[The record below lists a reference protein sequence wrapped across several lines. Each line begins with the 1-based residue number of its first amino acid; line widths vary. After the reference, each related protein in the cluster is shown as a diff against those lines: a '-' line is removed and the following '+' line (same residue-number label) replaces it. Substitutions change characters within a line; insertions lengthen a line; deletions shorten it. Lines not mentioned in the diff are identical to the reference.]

1 MGEEKKWHKQQ
12 ESILKTWGE
21 QSACYRYMHFKE
33 YQRYKKSNMNFTL
46 PIIILSTLT
55 GTANMAQ
62 ETFPDSWSKYVPIG
76 IGGLNL
82 IAAIMTTVLQFLKI
96 TELMESHRVSS
107 VHYGKLSRSIRLQLT
122 LPRYERSHNGSEF
135 VDFCNQEYDRL
146 IEQSPAVNGKVLKTF
161 EKEYPEMRP
170 PPTPRSSKN
179 NRGCLSYLCCK
190 EEIDTKDK
198 DLQLARPEIMK
209 LSPIN
214 VYDNSFELKTVS
226 KVKFKPPTV
235 IKPTI
240 AELKNV
246 FSRKNIELQHVAE
259 SATAPAPA
267 PAPAP
272 VPAPAPD
279 PVVPEPT
286 PASLLD
292 DTEIAVT
299 DEYFTDE
306 EEAEAEVEDEQP
318 SVATRVAN
326 LQQKL
331 GDSPV

>member
-1 MGEEKKWHKQQ
+1 MNQLKKEKQWHQQQ

-96 TELMESHRVSS
+96 NELMESHRVSS

-161 EKEYPEMRP
+161 EKEYPEMKP
-170 PPTPRSSKN
+170 PTTPRSIKN
-179 NRGCLSYLCCK
+179 ISCLPSLFCSQCCK
-190 EEIDTKDK
+190 DEVDTKDR

-214 VYDNSFELKTVS
+214 VYDHSLELKVLS
-226 KVKFKPPTV
+226 KIKFKPPYV
-235 IKPTI
+235 VKPSI
-240 AELKNV
+240 SELKNV
-246 FSRKNIELQHVAE
+246 FDEKNKEPDFKSIVPLTKPPILE
-259 SATAPAPA
+259 
-267 PAPAP
+267 P
-272 VPAPAPD
+272 V
-279 PVVPEPT
+279 T
-286 PASLLD
+286 ASLLD
-292 DTEIAVT
+292 DKEVIDVG
-299 DEYFTDE
+299 E
-306 EEAEAEVEDEQP
+306 EEEEEEEEH
-318 SVATRVAN
+318 SVADRIN
-326 LQQKL
+326 ILQQKF
-331 GDSPV
+331 GDSSV

>member
-1 MGEEKKWHKQQ
+1 MSSQKKDKNWHSQQ

-62 ETFPDSWSKYVPIG
+62 ETFPDSWSRYVPIG

-82 IAAIMTTVLQFLKI
+82 IAAIMTTILQFLKI

-122 LPRYERSHNGSEF
+122 LPRYERSHNGAEF

-146 IEQSPAVNGKVLKTF
+146 IEQSPVVNGKVIKMF
-161 EKEYPEMRP
+161 EKEYPDIKP
-170 PPTPRSSKN
+170 PPTPRKGKN
-179 NRGCLSYLCCK
+179 RRGCLASMLCSDCCK
-190 EEIDTKDK
+190 DEEVDPKDK

-209 LSPIN
+209 LSSIN
-214 VYDNSFELKTVS
+214 VYDHSLELKAVS

-235 IKPTI
+235 IKPNI
-240 AELKNV
+240 IELKSV
-246 FSRKNIELQHVAE
+246 FSSKPTTVA
-259 SATAPAPA
+259 
-267 PAPAP
+267 
-272 VPAPAPD
+272 VP
-279 PVVPEPT
+279 VPEPT
-286 PASLLD
+286 PTSFLD
-292 DTEIAVT
+292 DQEIVNIEI
-299 DEYFTDE
+299 DESGE
-306 EEAEAEVEDEQP
+306 EEEEEQP
-318 SVATRVAN
+318 SVADRVAN
-326 LQQKL
+326 LQQKF
-331 GDSPV
+331 GDSSV